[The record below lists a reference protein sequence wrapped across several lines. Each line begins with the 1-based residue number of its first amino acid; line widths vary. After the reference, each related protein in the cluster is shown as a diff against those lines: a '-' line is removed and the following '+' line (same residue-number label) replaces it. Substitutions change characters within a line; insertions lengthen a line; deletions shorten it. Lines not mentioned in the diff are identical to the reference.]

1 MTNKIND
8 CLYYIGVNDHDID
21 MFEGQYDVPNGI
33 AYNSYIFLD
42 EKIAIFDT
50 VDKRFFN
57 EWISNVKELVKDRQ
71 PDYLIVQHMEP
82 DHSANIMKFLEIF
95 PDTIVVGNMMTF
107 QIMLQ
112 FFGKNVKNQ
121 LIVKEN
127 DTLSLGKNTL
137 KFVFAPMVHWP
148 EVMMTYNLEN
158 KIFFSADAFG
168 KFGALDVE
176 EEWDCEARRYYIGIV
191 GKYGAQVQNL
201 LQKVSSL
208 EIQTICPL
216 HGPVLKENLAHHI
229 KLYDIWSSYKN
240 ETDGVAIFYTSVY
253 GHTKEAAELL
263 KASLEENN
271 IPKIAITDLA
281 REDMAEAVEDAFRYG
296 KIVLMTTTYN
306 MSIFPFMNEFLEHL
320 IERNWQNKFVCLVE
334 NGSWSP
340 NAINVMKNK
349 LSSCQNIIYL
359 QPNITIKSALSNEN
373 IEDIKRLAKV
383 LSLAKDN
390 HLVK

>member
-21 MFEGQYDVPNGI
+21 LFEGQYDVPNGM

-50 VDKRFFN
+50 VDKRFFD
-57 EWISNVKELVKDRQ
+57 EWISNVKELVKDRK

-127 DTLSLGKNTL
+127 DTLSVGKNTL

-229 KLYDIWSSYKN
+229 KLYDIWSSYKT

-263 KASLEENN
+263 KVSLEENN

-306 MSIFPFMNEFLEHL
+306 KSIFPFMNEFLEHL